1 MQWPKLFV
9 FTKHVSKNK
18 PYPVLDMPDDRT
30 GRSEQQQRSIPRCMW
45 LIRLR
50 KWERTVRPVMVFY
63 KSCSSCLGLCV
74 SAADC
79 SQK

>member
-1 MQWPKLFV
+1 MCVVVQWPKLFV

-18 PYPVLDMPDDRT
+18 PYPVLDMPDDKT
-30 GRSEQQQRSIPRCMW
+30 GRSEPQQRLTPPPCMS

-63 KSCSSCLGLCV
+63 KSCSSCLGLC
-74 SAADC
+74 C
-79 SQK
+79 